1 MTIVLD
7 SIDKVKAFVAKI
19 AMFPCDVDLISGR
32 YTIDAKSI
40 MGIFSLDLAK
50 PIKLV
55 VNDPSCENL
64 LEQLKEFEYIEE

>member
-1 MTIVLD
+1 MTILLD

-19 AMFPCDVDLISGR
+19 SMFPCDVDLISGR

-55 VNDPSCENL
+55 ICDPACENL
-64 LEQLKEFEYIEE
+64 AEQLKEFEYIEE